1 MTVTAPD
8 VAPMPPVAATE
19 RGGVVL
25 FDGTCGLCDATV
37 QFLIAR
43 DSRRRLRFAPL
54 QSPVGRGLLA
64 AHGLPVDDTPGSM
77 VYIEGGRAL
86 TRSSAALAIA
96 RRLDGAWPLLSA
108 FRVVPVFL
116 RDAVYRFVAR
126 NRYRWFGRLDACR
139 IPDASQRERFLA

>member
-1 MTVTAPD
+1 
-8 VAPMPPVAATE
+8 
-19 RGGVVL
+19 
-25 FDGTCGLCDATV
+25 
-37 QFLIAR
+37 
-43 DSRRRLRFAPL
+43 
-54 QSPVGRGLLA
+54 
-64 AHGLPVDDTPGSM
+64 M

-96 RRLDGAWPLLSA
+96 RRLDGALPLLA
-108 FRVVPVFL
+108 FFRVVPVFL